1 MIIGNGQRGVQRI
14 GPNQGDTARTS
25 VGMRSSL
32 DKRFLVIYPE
42 DSLYHS
48 QLQQS
53 RVSLCM
59 CHRYISSST
68 PFSRRRRRSPMRAT
82 WMAGRLHTPS
92 AELWGCAQCSPSRL
106 GKLYVV
112 SVCYRTP
119 TTTNGS
125 GFLVCRQP
133 AGKVL
138 SATPACLCPV

>member
-1 MIIGNGQRGVQRI
+1 MDGG
-14 GPNQGDTARTS
+14 A
-25 VGMRSSL
+25 SS
-32 DKRFLVIYPE
+32 R
-42 DSLYHS
+42 
-48 QLQQS
+48 
-53 RVSLCM
+53 M
-59 CHRYISSST
+59 
-68 PFSRRRRRSPMRAT
+68 
-82 WMAGRLHTPS
+82 HTPS

-133 AGKVL
+133 AGMVL

>member
-1 MIIGNGQRGVQRI
+1 MIIGNGQRGVKRI

-68 PFSRRRRRSPMRAT
+68 PFSRRRSPMRAT
-82 WMAGRLHTPS
+82 WMAGRA
-92 AELWGCAQCSPSRL
+92 AECTRHRL
-106 GKLYVV
+106 NCGD
-112 SVCYRTP
+112 
-119 TTTNGS
+119 
-125 GFLVCRQP
+125 
-133 AGKVL
+133 VL
-138 SATPACLCPV
+138 SAHRVGLANCMSSSLFVIEPQRRRMVVAF